1 LKENTMSQPS
11 QLKHSAIYLLRLIV
25 GVLLAVTAGGTRSP
39 ALDMVV
45 DQLEIIG
52 PRQWLWVMTGMGGTG
67 TARHTAVIPASAP
80 AHVGLAA
87 ANDNTRA
94 DELAHAS

>member
-1 LKENTMSQPS
+1 MSQSS
-11 QLKHSAIYLLRLIV
+11 QLKHSALYLLRLTV

-52 PRQWLWVMTGMGGTG
+52 PRQWLWVMTGLGGTG
-67 TARHTAVIPASAP
+67 AAARHTAAIPAPAP
-80 AHVGLAA
+80 AHIGLAP
-87 ANDNTRA
+87 ANDNIRA